1 MANKTIYFK
10 DDALW
15 ERAKEFAGKDGLSAV
30 IQEALAQY
38 VERKNLEAKGFKQFR
53 LETAEYDPVSKKLGP
68 TERIAFEGR
77 ELAMDEAVVPSGDL
91 DADGEPG
98 YFVIAIAA
106 YQTKEKRL
114 ILTRG
119 EAGYGETITKYEV
132 CSSLRKMRQS
142 DILADLQGLDR
153 ARFLDEISSKLGE
166 EWSVWID

>member
-15 ERAKEFAGKDGLSAV
+15 DRAKELAGKDGLSAV
-30 IQEALAQY
+30 IQEALAKY
-38 VERKNLEAKGFKQFR
+38 VERKNLEAKGFKHFR
-53 LETAEYDPVSKKLGP
+53 LETAEYDRASKKFGA

-77 ELAMDEAVVPSGDL
+77 ELAMDEPLVPSGESES
-91 DADGEPG
+91 GSEP
-98 YFVIAIAA
+98 YSVVAIAA
-106 YQTKEKRL
+106 YQTKAKRL

-119 EAGYGETITKYEV
+119 EAGYGETIAKYEV
-132 CSSLRKMRQS
+132 FSSLREMRQS
-142 DILADLQGLDR
+142 ALLADVHGLDR

>member
-15 ERAKEFAGKDGLSAV
+15 DRAKELAGKDGLSAM

-38 VERKNLEAKGFKQFR
+38 VERKNLEAKGFKHFR
-53 LETAEYDPVSKKLGP
+53 LETAEYDPVSKKLGT

-77 ELAMDEAVVPSGDL
+77 ELAMDEAVVPSGETEP
-91 DADGEPG
+91 DGEPG
-98 YFVIAIAA
+98 YFVVAIAA
-106 YQTKEKRL
+106 YQTKADRL

-119 EAGYGETITKYEV
+119 EAGYGEIITKYEV
-132 CSSLRKMRQS
+132 LSSLKEIRES
-142 DILADLQGLDR
+142 DLLADVQGLDR

>member
-15 ERAKEFAGKDGLSAV
+15 DRAKELAGKDGLSAV

-38 VERKNLEAKGFKQFR
+38 VERKNLEAKGFKRFR
-53 LETAEYDPVSKKLGP
+53 LETAEYDPVSKKFGT

-77 ELAMDEAVVPSGDL
+77 ELAMDEPLVPSGES
-91 DADGEPG
+91 DADGEP
-98 YFVIAIAA
+98 YSVVAIAA
-106 YQTKEKRL
+106 YQTKAKRL

-119 EAGYGETITKYEV
+119 EADYGEIITKYEV
-132 CSSLRKMRQS
+132 FSSLREMRQS
-142 DILADLQGLDR
+142 DILADVQGLDR

-166 EWSVWID
+166 EWSVRFD